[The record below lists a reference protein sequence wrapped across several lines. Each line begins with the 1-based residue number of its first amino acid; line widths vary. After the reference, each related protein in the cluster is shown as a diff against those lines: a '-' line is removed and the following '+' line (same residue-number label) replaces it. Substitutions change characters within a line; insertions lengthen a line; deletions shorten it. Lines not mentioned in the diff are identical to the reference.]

1 MHHFYLILSNP
12 EHVVLSIWV
21 GVVVPQVTGIQLVP
35 VICENP
41 PVSETSLQQ
50 KYNLSNFENM
60 NAELYHICQ
69 KIVLFWIHGYLE
81 DDEAIQAQK

>member
-50 KYNLSNFENM
+50 KYNLSNFENVIYIM
-60 NAELYHICQ
+60 L
-69 KIVLFWIHGYLE
+69 
-81 DDEAIQAQK
+81 AILLKCYYIRPKHRPGLQEGR